1 MDLRNLTYQGPPVDD
16 PATLHRLPAD
26 YRRLLEQ
33 INGFIQFGGGLHIR
47 GACMEPVWNALAPV
61 WSGPHAFSTCYPS
74 VAPSDIPFGQDA
86 LGDQFLLRDG
96 LVYRLA
102 AETGELEALD
112 RGLFAFLEAAQAD
125 PVEYLALHPLLR
137 FQREGGA
144 LRPGELLSVYPPFC
158 TAESA
163 GGVSLRAVP
172 AMERI
177 GFLAELAEQL
187 RGVPE
192 QGKVTIKIGD

>member
-1 MDLRNLTYQGPPVDD
+1 MELRNLTYQGPPIDD

-26 YRRLLEQ
+26 YRGLLEQ

-47 GACMEPVWNALAPV
+47 GACTDPTWHALAPV
-61 WSGPHAFSTCYPS
+61 WSGPHAFSTRYRS

-125 PVEYLALHPLLR
+125 PVEYLALQPLLR
-137 FQREGGA
+137 YQREGGA

-163 GGVSLRAVP
+163 SGVSLRPVP

-177 GFLAELAEQL
+177 AFLADLSEQL

>member
-1 MDLRNLTYQGPPVDD
+1 
-16 PATLHRLPAD
+16 LPAD
-26 YRRLLEQ
+26 YRGLLEQ

-47 GACMEPVWNALAPV
+47 GACLQPVWHALAPV
-61 WSGPHAFSTCYPS
+61 WSGSQAFSTRYPS

-102 AETGELEALD
+102 AETGEIEALD

-125 PVEYLALHPLLR
+125 PVEYLALQPLLR
-137 FQREGGA
+137 FEREGGA

-177 GFLAELAEQL
+177 AFLAELAEQL

-192 QGKVTIKIGD
+192 QGQVRIKLGD

>member
-1 MDLRNLTYQGPPVDD
+1 MELRNVTYQGPPIDD
-16 PATLHRLPAD
+16 PATLHRLPVD
-26 YRRLLEQ
+26 YRTLLEQ

-47 GACMEPVWNALAPV
+47 GACVQPIWHSLAPV
-61 WSGPHAFSTCYPS
+61 WSGSQALSTRYPS
-74 VAPSDIPFGQDA
+74 VAPADIPFGQDA
-86 LGDQFLLRDG
+86 VGDQFLLRAG
-96 LVYRLA
+96 MVYRLA
-102 AETGELEALD
+102 AETGELEVLD

-125 PVEYLALHPLLR
+125 PVEYLALQPLLR
-137 FQREGGA
+137 FQHEGGA

-163 GGVSLRAVP
+163 SGVSLRAVP

-177 GFLAELAEQL
+177 AFLAELAEQL

-192 QGKVTIKIGD
+192 QGKVRIKLGD